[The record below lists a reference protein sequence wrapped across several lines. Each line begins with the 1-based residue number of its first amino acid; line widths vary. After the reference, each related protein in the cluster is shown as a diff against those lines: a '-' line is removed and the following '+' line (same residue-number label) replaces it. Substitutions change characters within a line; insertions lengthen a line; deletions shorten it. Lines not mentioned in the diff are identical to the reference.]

1 MDRVDY
7 HNQVMKLCAAHK
19 HVRTLRYTVKKCI
32 FLMDMLITNVWICYK
47 MTEANA
53 EVSKSD
59 FVHNYCKKATD
70 GMNFYLKRGSTA
82 SFDAM
87 HDGVTN
93 QIIQSTPSGAP
104 NTKCESNCTV
114 SQDNYAVL

>member
-1 MDRVDY
+1 MRRTQARPDLEVYCQKMHFFDGHANHECMDLLQ
-7 HNQVMKLCAAHK
+7 NAA
-19 HVRTLRYTVKKCI
+19 
-32 FLMDMLITNVWICYK
+32 
-47 MTEANA
+47 
-53 EVSKSD
+53 VSKSD

-70 GMNFYLKRGSTA
+70 GMNFYLKRGSSA